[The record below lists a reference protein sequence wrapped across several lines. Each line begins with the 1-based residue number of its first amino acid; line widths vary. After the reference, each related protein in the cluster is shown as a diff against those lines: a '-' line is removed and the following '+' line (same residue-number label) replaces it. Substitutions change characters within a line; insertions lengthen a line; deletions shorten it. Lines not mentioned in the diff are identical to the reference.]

1 MKSQTPEAECVEGVF
16 LMQSS
21 ICTVNFTN
29 ISRSGCTWQP
39 LKPPNYL
46 IQV

>member
-1 MKSQTPEAECVEGVF
+1 MKSQTPQAEYGEGVF
-16 LMQSS
+16 LMQSP

-39 LKPPNYL
+39 LKSLNYL